1 MSLILPVELFVQV
14 SRRLAA
20 TEDGGIDFC
29 PMDTGRKSSIVLH
42 GSKLLSSHVT
52 PDNELSYFM
61 LFVEICAAYLFKNN
75 QSCFLYLY
83 PTKACVETADRT
95 Y

>member
-42 GSKLLSSHVT
+42 DSKLLSSHVT

-75 QSCFLYLY
+75 QSFFIFVSYQSLC
-83 PTKACVETADRT
+83 
-95 Y
+95 